1 MGNTSLGKK
10 PAISRQAPGV
20 PRATPGKKQAV
31 ARSSKLRVPHLVIA
45 GGGLLVVMVGA
56 VLLGTID
63 LGWQRVFAEV
73 WAQLT
78 GGVSPLTRQ
87 ESAILWQI
95 RVPRVVLASL
105 VGAALA
111 SSGAAYQGVFR
122 NPLAD
127 PYLLGVA
134 AGAGM
139 AATLVIA
146 FAPDSTGWLLA
157 PAAFAGSLVAV
168 AVTWLLGRSA
178 GGRSGTATLLLAGI
192 AVAAFLTAVQNFALQ
207 YGGRTIRQI
216 YAWLLGSMV
225 NSGWSQ
231 VLHVLPYVLA
241 SSIVLLACGRLLDV
255 LALGDEEARSLGVRA
270 GRVRIVVLGVAS
282 LATAAAVSATGLI
295 GFVGI
300 VVPHAVRLLAG
311 VSYRI
316 LVPLSLLGGAAFL
329 VLADMVAR
337 TVIAPA
343 ELPIGVVTAFT
354 GAPFFVVILRR
365 SRRVTQ

>member
-1 MGNTSLGKK
+1 MGKK
-10 PAISRQAPGV
+10 PATSRPALGV
-20 PRATPGKKQAV
+20 SRGPDGVSGRKPAV
-31 ARSSKLRVPHLVIA
+31 SRPSKLRPLHVVIT
-45 GGGLLVVMVGA
+45 VA
-56 VLLGTID
+56 VLLIVMIGAILLGAID
-63 LGWQRVFAEV
+63 LGASRVFAEV

-78 GGVSPLTRQ
+78 GGVSPLSTQ

-95 RVPRVVLASL
+95 RVPRVVLACL
-105 VGAALA
+105 VGAAL
-111 SSGAAYQGVFR
+111 SGSGAAYQGVFR

-146 FAPDSTGWLLA
+146 FAPQSTSWALA
-157 PAAFAGSLVAV
+157 PAAFGGSLVAV
-168 AVTWLLGRSA
+168 GVTWLLGRSA
-178 GGRSGTATLLLAGI
+178 GGGRSGTATLLLAGI

-225 NSGWSQ
+225 NSGWDQ
-231 VLHVLPYVLA
+231 VLRVLPYVLGA
-241 SSIVLLACGRLLDV
+241 SIVLCACGRLLDV
-255 LALGDEEARSLGVRA
+255 LALGDEEARSLGVRT
-270 GRVRIVVLGVAS
+270 GRVRLVVLGVAS
-282 LATAAAVSATGLI
+282 LATAAAVSASGLI

-300 VVPHAVRLLAG
+300 VVPHAVRLLVG

-316 LVPLSLLGGAAFL
+316 LIPLSLLGGATFL
-329 VLADMVAR
+329 VLADILAR

-343 ELPIGVVTAFT
+343 ELPIGVVTAFI

-365 SRRVTQ
+365 SRRTFS